1 MFLRVNVTL
10 GERQMGNYLVAV
22 NDELDR
28 MWKVVVM
35 A

>member
-10 GERQMGNYLVAV
+10 SERQMGNYLVAV
-22 NDELDR
+22 NDELDM